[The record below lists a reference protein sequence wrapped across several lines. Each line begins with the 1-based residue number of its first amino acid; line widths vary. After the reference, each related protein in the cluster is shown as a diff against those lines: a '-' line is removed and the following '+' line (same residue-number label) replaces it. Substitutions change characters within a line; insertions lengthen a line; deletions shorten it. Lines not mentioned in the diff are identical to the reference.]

1 VVVSAEENKA
11 IVRRWIE
18 EGFNQGKLDR
28 IEDVYAPEFVAHDPH
43 DPTPLVG
50 IEGARRLVSLYRDA
64 FPDAT
69 FTVEDLIAEDD
80 KVVTRWTVRG
90 THRGE
95 ARGGAL
101 RGITPTEQP
110 VEFTAIRIYRLN
122 DGKIV
127 EHWSTPDWL
136 SALQQLGAWS
146 GQGRSKD

>member
-1 VVVSAEENKA
+1 MSQEKNKE

-18 EGFNQGKLDR
+18 EGFNRGNLER
-28 IEDVYAPEFVAHDPH
+28 IEEVYSPDFVAHDPH

-50 IEGARRLVSLYRDA
+50 IEGARRLVGLYRDA

-69 FTVEDLIAEDD
+69 FTVDDLIAEDD

-90 THRGE
+90 THKGT

-101 RGITPTEQP
+101 RGLAPTGRA
-110 VEFTAIRIYRLN
+110 VEFTAIRIYRLE

-136 SALQQLGAWS
+136 MAAKQLGAYADVAES
-146 GQGRSKD
+146 GD